1 MEGEEGG
8 EQRRA
13 QGRGMIRRG
22 AWGRRGSRVGVL
34 DHKHLAGQVTQR
46 RADHGLPAE
55 VPAVRRGGGFRLV
68 GPPAPSARL
77 SLFCCTPSPFRRRL
91 NSDGEGMSAY

>member
-1 MEGEEGG
+1 MGKKGVPSWSVG
-8 EQRRA
+8 PQAPCRKHGTPVS
-13 QGRGMIRRG
+13 GRQQQLM
-22 AWGRRGSRVGVL
+22 SRIGVL

-77 SLFCCTPSPFRRRL
+77 SLFCCTPLSLPQA
-91 NSDGEGMSAY
+91 SQ